1 MRSGHCEETWRLSP
15 TWLIYFTFIGDI
27 LNHAHSFKKTFFPAL
42 RSLNRKLP
50 AIIHKLQPCTN
61 STSLYCVCMVLQWDG
76 DWGISI
82 FRRTSLILPNWS
94 TKDALFV
101 RSWMAGPRRQPRIM
115 KRPAEDLELVSE
127 YQMKREALTVA
138 QLHSVSVLLHNNI
151 TVTMHSHK

>member
-1 MRSGHCEETWRLSP
+1 MRSGHCEETRRLSP
-15 TWLIYFTFIGDI
+15 TRLIDVTFIGDI
-27 LNHAHSFKKTFFPAL
+27 LNHAHSFKTAL

-50 AIIHKLQPCTN
+50 AIIHKLQHCTN
-61 STSLYCVCMVLQWDG
+61 STSLCCVCVVLQWDG

-82 FRRTSLILPNWS
+82 FRRTSLILPIWS
-94 TKDALFV
+94 TKDALCV
-101 RSWMAGPRRQPRIM
+101 RSWMAEPRRQPRIM

-138 QLHSVSVLLHNNI
+138 QLHSVYVLLHNNI